1 MRIIFFLLLIS
12 FNLNAKTSNE
22 KFIDK
27 VAKCSNSIQAKY
39 LTEEKVPLKLVVAQA
54 ILESNWGKS
63 RFAKEG
69 NNFFGMRTWDLNKE
83 HMKPKSNPD
92 SKFGLVV
99 YPNLCASVK
108 DYLENIN
115 TSEKYYELRR
125 VRSIELSLW
134 DSVDPVVLARF
145 LGNYSEEGK
154 LYTQKV
160 INQIDS
166 LNID

>member
-27 VAKCSNSIQAKY
+27 VAKCSNSIQANY
-39 LTEEKVPLKLVVAQA
+39 LIEEKVPLKLVVAQA

-92 SKFGLVV
+92 SKFWLVV

>member
-27 VAKCSNSIQAKY
+27 VAKCSNSIQANY
-39 LTEEKVPLKLVVAQA
+39 LIEEKVPLKLVVAQA

-83 HMKPKSNPD
+83 HMKPKSNTD
-92 SKFGLVV
+92 SKLGLDV

>member
-1 MRIIFFLLLIS
+1 M
-12 FNLNAKTSNE
+12 
-22 KFIDK
+22 
-27 VAKCSNSIQAKY
+27 
-39 LTEEKVPLKLVVAQA
+39 AQA